1 MIKLS
6 AITKEYKQGNH
17 SFKALSDINLEIQKG
32 ELVFIVGPSGSGK
45 STLLYIIGLL
55 IDYTGG
61 VYHLNGTDVSDLSSK
76 QKANYRLTKIG
87 LVFQSFYLLNY
98 LSALENVCLPL
109 GYKGYGRK
117 ERQRIGLQMLE
128 QVGLATKRNN
138 KPFELSGGEQ
148 QRVAIARAL
157 AGNPE
162 LVLADEPTGNLDSKT
177 AKDIIDLL
185 RKFNDVGKTV
195 IIVTHNENLIPENA
209 KVIQLLDGHIV
220 NV

>member
-1 MIKLS
+1 M
-6 AITKEYKQGNH
+6 
-17 SFKALSDINLEIQKG
+17 
-32 ELVFIVGPSGSGK
+32 
-45 STLLYIIGLL
+45 LYIIGLL